1 MIQKGGVSMYDRKV
15 TLPLTEDEWRSLCAT
30 AKSADRTPKLQAR
43 HLVRAALGLTE
54 EKNNGDVLA
63 RLRELLET
71 TPPHSLATRPVK
83 RALIEAAVKEIER
96 LRNTAAEAPR

>member
-1 MIQKGGVSMYDRKV
+1 M
-15 TLPLTEDEWRSLCAT
+15 T
-30 AKSADRTPKLQAR
+30 APSSGITYGRNLDGSA
-43 HLVRAALGLTE
+43 
-54 EKNNGDVLA
+54 GDVLA

-96 LRNTAAEAPR
+96 LRGAAAEAPR

>member
-1 MIQKGGVSMYDRKV
+1 
-15 TLPLTEDEWRSLCAT
+15 
-30 AKSADRTPKLQAR
+30 
-43 HLVRAALGLTE
+43 
-54 EKNNGDVLA
+54 VLA

-96 LRNTAAEAPR
+96 LRGAAAEAPR